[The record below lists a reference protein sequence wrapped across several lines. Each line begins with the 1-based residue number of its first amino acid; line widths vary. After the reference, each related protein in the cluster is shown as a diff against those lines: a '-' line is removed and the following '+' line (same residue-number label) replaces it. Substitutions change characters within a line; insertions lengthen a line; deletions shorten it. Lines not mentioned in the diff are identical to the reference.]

1 MDDLDFPDMR
11 RRWNVTIFRN
21 ELVEGGIRNTV
32 IQEYKGVRSMWITG
46 EIVRHDGML
55 KFVDDTGKEIIA
67 SSVPF
72 VATEIERASI
82 AEERRSN
89 GRPMRLAVR

>member
-32 IQEYKGVRSMWITG
+32 IQEYRGVRSMWITG

-55 KFVDDTGKEIIA
+55 KFVDESGKEIIA

-82 AEERRSN
+82 DDERRSN
-89 GRPMRLAVR
+89 GRPARLAVR